1 MKNKILDNRLITEK
15 EKVKP
20 KVIKKKKP
28 KTKPKP
34 KAPHKKRKVNK
45 KNLKPKTTNKTI
57 IGNTYEKAEAGTIKI
72 TPLTKIDPPI
82 MMTNT
87 DVKKEEIIKS
97 SLPAPTATPTAAA
110 AAFETALTVA
120 RTPKTIKKMMPK
132 IAKRKTVDPQLKKK
146 GLQDILTS
154 YNIKFKKND
163 SVPILRAKLEAL
175 ALKRN
180 EDEIEDVVTFDD
192 DKIPSAF
199 KNNDTP
205 EISLA
210 SEKQPRRT
218 SLIPVN
224 TFINPNNQLETG
236 FNFDDEVPE
245 YFDPIHEA
253 WKSINSEINT
263 FTPRKFTFN
272 QN

>member
-1 MKNKILDNRLITEK
+1 MKNEILDQ
-15 EKVKP
+15 KVKP

-34 KAPHKKRKVNK
+34 KPKKRKVNK
-45 KNLKPKTTNKTI
+45 KNLKPKKTTNKTI

-97 SLPAPTATPTAAA
+97 SLPAVV
-110 AAFETALTVA
+110 ETALTVVN
-120 RTPKTIKKMMPK
+120 TPQKIKLTPK

-146 GLQDILTS
+146 GLQDMLAR
-154 YNIKFKKND
+154 YNIKFKKSD

-180 EDEIEDVVTFDD
+180 ENENEIEYVENFEDD
-192 DKIPSAF
+192 MLPSAF
-199 KNNDTP
+199 QNNNKP
-205 EISLA
+205 EIPLA
-210 SEKQPRRT
+210 SENQPKRR
-218 SLIPVN
+218 SLIPVK
-224 TFINPNNQLETG
+224 TFRNPNNQLETG
-236 FNFDDEVPE
+236 FDFDGEVPE
-245 YFDPIHEA
+245 YFDHIDEQ
-253 WKSINSEINT
+253 WKSELSD
-263 FTPRKFTFN
+263 FN
-272 QN
+272 AVLSKKK